1 MEIFVINLKHRKD
14 KLEKF
19 LANLPSIL
27 SNEKINIFEAIDG
40 SKYNIPKWF
49 DVTNSKEGI
58 SGNYGC
64 YLSHLEIIKN
74 IHSST
79 LIFED
84 DALFSEDFNEKY
96 KQSVEYIHN
105 LNYDL
110 FYLGGYNNKQPTI
123 IDKRNSI
130 YRCSCTHRTHAYI
143 VSDKDTAKN
152 IELLLTD
159 TKLWH
164 KFLLKQR
171 YHIDHFYGKLQQHE
185 IIKCYCIQPYIC
197 GQDEYYTSDVTPKG
211 YLPIRW

>member
-49 DVTNSKEGI
+49 DVTNAKEKI

-74 IHSST
+74 IHRPT

-84 DALFSEDFNEKY
+84 DAIFSEDFSEKY
-96 KQSVEYIHN
+96 KQSIEYIQN

-110 FYLGGYNNKQPTI
+110 FYLGGYNNKKPAV
-123 IDKRNSI
+123 IDKKNKI
-130 YRCSCTHRTHAYI
+130 YRCFSTYRTHAYI
-143 VSDKDTAKN
+143 VSGKNTAKN

-159 TKLWH
+159 TKAWH
-164 KFLLKQR
+164 LYLLKHI
-171 YHIDHFYGKLQQHE
+171 YHIDHFYGQLQQRE